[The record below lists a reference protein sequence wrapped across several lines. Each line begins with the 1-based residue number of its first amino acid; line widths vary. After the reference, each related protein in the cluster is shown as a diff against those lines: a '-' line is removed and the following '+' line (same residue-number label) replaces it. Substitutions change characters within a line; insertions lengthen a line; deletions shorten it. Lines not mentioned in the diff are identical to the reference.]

1 MKSEF
6 SLKRRSILK
15 NSIISGACL
24 SFLSKTST
32 ANPKKIAKGS
42 TVLFQGDS
50 ITDAGRDRI
59 AENSANHPGMLGRGY
74 PHVIAGQILAK
85 LSQEKL
91 KIYNRGIS
99 GNKIPDL
106 TARWEKD
113 CLNLKPNILS
123 ILIGVN
129 DIWHKLNGNY
139 KGTVQDY
146 EMDYSELI
154 KRTKE
159 KLPNTLIIIC
169 EPFVLRC
176 GAINDAWFPEFDE
189 RRAASKRVSKKFETL
204 FVPFQKMFD
213 EAVASGT
220 EPEYWA
226 GDGVHPSVAGHAL
239 MANTW
244 INIVSNYFDL

>member
-1 MKSEF
+1 MKSES
-6 SLKRRSILK
+6 SLNRRSILK

-24 SFLSKTST
+24 SLLSKTSA
-32 ANPKKIAKGS
+32 ANPKKIEKGS
-42 TVLFQGDS
+42 SVLFQGDS
-50 ITDAGRDRI
+50 ITDAGRDRR
-59 AENSANHPGMLGRGY
+59 AENRANHPGMLGRGY
-74 PHVIAGQILAK
+74 PYAIAGQTLAK
-85 LSQEKL
+85 LPQEKL

-99 GNKIPDL
+99 GNKVPDL
-106 TARWEKD
+106 AARWEKD
-113 CLNLKPNILS
+113 CLNLKPKILS

-146 EMDYSELI
+146 EIHYSELI

-176 GAINDAWFPEFDE
+176 GAINNTWFPEFDE

-213 EAVASGT
+213 DAVASGT